1 LDLRDTL
8 QKMLIVDDDNGTRTV
23 DSRNMVVYLKV
34 TSEIMQVYKNGDISK
49 LLYYSEGKLLLS
61 FKW

>member
-1 LDLRDTL
+1 MDLRDTL